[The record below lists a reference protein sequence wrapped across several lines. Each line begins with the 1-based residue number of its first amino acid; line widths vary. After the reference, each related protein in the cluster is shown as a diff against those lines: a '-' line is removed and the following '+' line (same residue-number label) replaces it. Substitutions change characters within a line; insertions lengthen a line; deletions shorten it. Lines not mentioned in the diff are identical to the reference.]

1 MTRFAAYARI
11 GTRDK
16 QDPSLS
22 FPSQFE
28 EGRRRVAGLGGS
40 VVCEFT
46 DEQTGADDDRP
57 GWSELV
63 AEARDRANRRFD
75 GVVLY
80 STSRLSRDR
89 VSAGLFE
96 RELRKLG
103 VSIVYA
109 HAGADSST
117 PEGELTIGVLQVID
131 QFERSRLKRESRR
144 GMRQNTLG
152 GYRNGGRAP
161 YGYRRKT
168 EPHTNPIQAAAGE
181 TKSRLAIDPDQA
193 PIIREIFDLWATNER
208 GVTAIADLLN
218 ERRVPCPTATNP
230 RLNATRRWAKSTI
243 NAMLRNPVYVG
254 NQVWDRRDNATRREQ
269 GVSAPW
275 RREDEWT
282 VCEDAHDPIISAELF
297 AATQERMERKKRLYS
312 RPRSGSR
319 EHLLSGMVRCATGHP
334 SLSAYGLIVKGHT
347 YYRCTYRSSYGKVAA
362 EAIAGHGSTCNV
374 REDALLLAIE
384 RFFAER
390 LFGPMRLDLLREQ
403 LALQESATHTEVQ
416 QTAAQLHARIAE
428 ADRAIAMQVRALEQG
443 IEPDVVRARI
453 EELKAEKAAAQAPLP
468 KLALAP
474 ERTDPVAL
482 LDRVPDLSERLRGAN
497 DATKRALFDAFDL
510 RVVYDKTDD
519 RLSISA
525 TLTEAVAS
533 ILPTGP
539 LRNDVESLSQRALR
553 GTDSHSGTTLRQDY
567 RLSQ

>member
-1 MTRFAAYARI
+1 MTHFAAYARI
-11 GTRDK
+11 STRDK

-28 EGRRRVAGLGGS
+28 EGRKRVAEMGGS
-40 VVCEFT
+40 VICEFT

-57 GWSELV
+57 GWSELI
-63 AEARDRANRRFD
+63 AEARDRTNRRFD

-103 VSIVYA
+103 VSVVYA

-144 GMRQNTLG
+144 GMRQNALA
-152 GYRNGGRAP
+152 GYRNGGRPP
-161 YGYRRKT
+161 YGYRLKH
-168 EPHTNPIQAAAGE
+168 EPHTNPIRAAAGE
-181 TKSRLAIDPDQA
+181 TKSRLVIESSEALIV
-193 PIIREIFDLWATNER
+193 REIFILWSTKER
-208 GVTAIADLLN
+208 GVTAVADLLN

-230 RLNATRRWAKSTI
+230 RLNTTRRWAKGTI

-254 NQVWDRRDNATRREQ
+254 KQVWDRRDNATRREQ
-269 GVSAPW
+269 GGSAPW
-275 RREDEWT
+275 RSEEEWT
-282 VCEDAHDPIISAELF
+282 VCEDAHEPIISEELF
-297 AATQERMERKKRLYS
+297 AAAQERLKRKKKLYS
-312 RPRSGSR
+312 QPRGGKR
-319 EHLLSGMVRCATGHP
+319 EYLLSGMVRCATGHP
-334 SLSAYGLIVKGHT
+334 SLSAYGVIVKDHT
-347 YYRCTYRSSYGKVAA
+347 YYRCTYRENYGKVAA
-362 EAIAGHGSTCNV
+362 ESIPGHGATCNL
-374 REDALLLAIE
+374 RADALLPAVE
-384 RFFAER
+384 SFFAER

-403 LALQESATHTEVQ
+403 LDLQEQTSATQ
-416 QTAAQLHARIAE
+416 AQKTAARLQAQIAE
-428 ADRAIAMQVRALEQG
+428 ADRAIALQVRALEQG

-453 EELKAEKAAAQAPLP
+453 EELKTEKAAAQASFP
-468 KLALAP
+468 KLGMAF
-474 ERTDPVAL
+474 ERTDPVAV
-482 LDRVPDLSERLRGAN
+482 LDHVPDLSERLRDAD

-510 RVVYDKTDD
+510 RVVYDKASN

-533 ILPTGP
+533 MLRTGLEP
-539 LRNDVESLSQRALR
+539 LWQKALR
-553 GTDSHSGTTLRQDY
+553 GWDSNPQPFG
-567 RLSQ
+567 